1 MKPNNTK
8 VLPTVPESVLR
19 QKLEWMLNPMGY
31 LEKNQ
36 KRFPDLFESKSG
48 FFAEKVVYVIHPEAL
63 RQIFSKD
70 RQQFSAPGE
79 AHKMMSFI
87 AGESSVVC
95 LSGEEHK
102 RRRELLAPA
111 FHGERLI
118 VYGDLITQITEE
130 VMAELSPGQSLLGCD
145 LTRNITLRM
154 IIKIVFGIYQGE
166 RYQKIRKLFS
176 SMVDLFD
183 SPVTAALILIPDFQK
198 DFGSWSPWGRFIRQR
213 QEVDDIIYQE
223 IRERRENPDPDRTD
237 ILSLLMSAHYEDGTS
252 LSDQELRD
260 ELMNL
265 LLAGH
270 ETTAN
275 TLAWGLYWVHYLPE
289 VKDKLM
295 AELSTLK
302 EKLEPLEVSKLTYFS
317 AFCNEVLRTS
327 PISFGTF
334 TRVVQEPV
342 NLLEYHLEP
351 GTIVLGCMPMTH
363 QREDL
368 YPNPKQFKPE
378 RFLERKYSP
387 YEFMPFGQGARRCVG
402 AALAMFEL
410 KLAIAHILCNYELT
424 LVDQRPEKIQR
435 KGLGLRPG
443 RGVKMIF
450 KGKK

>member
-1 MKPNNTK
+1 
-8 VLPTVPESVLR
+8 
-19 QKLEWMLNPMGY
+19 
-31 LEKNQ
+31 
-36 KRFPDLFESKSG
+36 
-48 FFAEKVVYVIHPEAL
+48 
-63 RQIFSKD
+63 
-70 RQQFSAPGE
+70 
-79 AHKMMSFI
+79 
-87 AGESSVVC
+87 
-95 LSGEEHK
+95 
-102 RRRELLAPA
+102 
-111 FHGERLI
+111 
-118 VYGDLITQITEE
+118 
-130 VMAELSPGQSLLGCD
+130 MAELSPGQSFLGCD

-166 RYQKIRKLFS
+166 RYQKIRKLFC
-176 SMVDLFD
+176 SMVDFFD
-183 SPVTAALILIPDFQK
+183 SPVNGALILIPSLQK
-198 DFGSWSPWGRFIRQR
+198 GWGEWSPWGRFIKQR

-302 EKLEPLEVSKLTYFS
+302 EKLEPLEVSKLTYFN

-342 NLLEYHLEP
+342 NLLEYY
-351 GTIVLGCMPMTH
+351 LGFA
-363 QREDL
+363 E
-368 YPNPKQFKPE
+368 
-378 RFLERKYSP
+378 
-387 YEFMPFGQGARRCVG
+387 
-402 AALAMFEL
+402 
-410 KLAIAHILCNYELT
+410 
-424 LVDQRPEKIQR
+424 
-435 KGLGLRPG
+435 
-443 RGVKMIF
+443 
-450 KGKK
+450 